1 MSLENDINHM
11 IKEFEDVENR
21 KPQKLNE
28 VKDKKTIPVK
38 ELLEK
43 RNKAT
48 APTAKEK

>member
-1 MSLENDINHM
+1 MSLENDINHI
-11 IKEFEDVENR
+11 IKEFENVD
-21 KPQKLNE
+21 KKQPLDLNE

-48 APTAKEK
+48 ITKEK